1 MAKRKLWNE
10 EDIKSALDSVED
22 GVSVYESSRIHGV
35 PESTLRWR
43 VKHGPEIIRG
53 KKSHLTKD
61 DENQIEKY
69 AEFMSNIGQPCTVLW
84 LRQLAGRLAQKR

>member
-1 MAKRKLWNE
+1 MAKRKRWS
-10 EDIKSALDSVED
+10 EDDIQSALNTVEE
-22 GVSVYESSRIHGV
+22 GVSVYESSQIHGV

-43 VKHGPEIIRG
+43 VKHGPELIRG
-53 KKSHLTKD
+53 KKSHLSKD

-69 AEFMSNIGQPCTVLW
+69 AEFMSNIGHPCSVLW